1 MGNVIAGYIQLMVK
15 VEDMIGEISGVSRQR
30 EGAINNSEL
39 VGNVERAVTQS
50 SHITEPLF
58 WKHNQAKRRCLNLLL
73 DVARYTY
80 QESGKKK
87 LQYVFSDGARSF
99 LDVAEDFL
107 YSDFDIFVSDSTKE
121 NQNIELMKQL
131 LQPAMQN
138 GATLLDAAAILTADN
153 MGILKEKLKE
163 IQDNHDQIVQ
173 QQSQMEQ
180 QQKQMDMQVAQE
192 TNKIREEDSIRKS
205 DTAIQ
210 VALIA
215 AGANTQTEDRQPE
228 LDAINDQYMEQ
239 QKVDLQKRKVDAE
252 QQKTQATTQL
262 AQRAQTEAERKN
274 RVAEQQKAQELIL
287 KKKVASKP
295 QPKPIKK

>member
-1 MGNVIAGYIQLMVK
+1 
-15 VEDMIGEISGVSRQR
+15 MIGEISGVSRQR
-30 EGAINNSEL
+30 EGSISNSEL

-99 LDVAEDFL
+99 MDVADDFL
-107 YSDFDIFVSDSTKE
+107 YSDFDIFISDSTKE
-121 NQNIELMKQL
+121 NQNIEAMKSL

-138 GATLLDAAAILTADN
+138 GASLLDAAAILTADN
-153 MGILKEKLKE
+153 MSLLKEKLKD
-163 IQDNHDQIVQ
+163 IQDKHDQLVQ
-173 QQSQMEQ
+173 QQQQAEQ
-180 QQKQMDMQVAQE
+180 QLKQQEIQSQAQSAAE
-192 TNKIREEDSIRKS
+192 SNKIREEDSIRKS
-205 DTAIQ
+205 DTMIQ

-239 QKVDLQKRKVDAE
+239 QKVDLQKQKVNAE

-287 KKKVASKP
+287 KRKAASAK
-295 QPKPIKK
+295 PKPVKK